1 MIALGEFC
9 CGSYI
14 MIAGHVRP
22 LMKIQTMNLLENDG
36 RGFEA
41 LHKDFQWRIPKHY
54 NMGVDVCDRHAAR
67 AEQTALFLENA
78 AGECR
83 TLTFAEVAT
92 QAQQLANGLRR
103 LGLRRGDRVG
113 IVLPQRAETAL
124 AHIALWKM
132 GCISVPLS
140 VLFGPDAMEYRLKD
154 SGTRAVI
161 TDSAH
166 IPMLSR
172 LQSAL
177 PDLEFLL
184 GVDRDAN
191 GIDFWELLE
200 SSSGDFQAVDTL
212 AEDPAL
218 LIYTSGTTG
227 PPKGAVIAHR
237 CLIGNLTGFE
247 MSQNFV
253 PRAGDVMWTP
263 ADWAWTGGLLDGLIP
278 ALRYGIPV
286 LGFDGGRFNAVRCL
300 ELLEKYRVR
309 ISFIPPTAMKMFMQ
323 VPNLERRFELKLRS
337 IMSAGETVGEEV
349 LGFADEVLKV
359 PLNEMWGQTEFN
371 YLVGNCQ
378 AVMAPKPGSIGK
390 PYPGHR
396 VCPVDSQGRPLAP
409 GKVGELAA
417 WRDDPVFFIG
427 YWNREQAT
435 RDKFIGEYWGTGDM
449 GYRDKEGY
457 LWFVGRKDDVI
468 STAGHRVGPGEI
480 EDCLLKNPAV
490 AQAAVIGSPDD
501 LRGNIIKAFIVLAQ
515 GHQGSDALAKTIQ
528 ADVKSRLAAHEYPR
542 EIEFIASL
550 PMTTTGKVRRLELRQ
565 REIERK
571 QGKGEV

>member
-1 MIALGEFC
+1 M
-9 CGSYI
+9 S
-14 MIAGHVRP
+14 AGNVRP
-22 LMKIQTMNLLENDG
+22 ARKSEPMNLLENNG
-36 RGFEA
+36 RGFET
-41 LHKDFQWRIPKHY
+41 LHEEFRWRIPEFY

-67 AEQTALFLENA
+67 ADRTALFLENA
-78 AGECR
+78 DGQCR
-83 TLTFAEVAT
+83 TLTFGELKT
-92 QAQQLANGLRR
+92 RAQQLANGLRR
-103 LGLRRGDRVG
+103 LGLQRGDRVG
-113 IVLPQRAETAL
+113 IILPQRAETAL
-124 AHIALWKM
+124 AHIALWKL

-140 VLFGPDAMEYRLKD
+140 VLFGPDALGYRLKD

-166 IPMLSR
+166 IPMLSE
-172 LQSAL
+172 LQGEL
-177 PDLEFLL
+177 PELEFML

-200 SSSGDFQAVDTL
+200 SSAEDFQAVNTL
-212 AEDPAL
+212 ANDPAL

-227 PPKGAVIAHR
+227 PPKGAVLAHR

-247 MSQNFV
+247 LSQNFV
-253 PRAGDVMWTP
+253 PQSDDLMWTP

-286 LGFDGGRFNAVRCL
+286 LGFDGGRFDAQRCL
-300 ELLEKYRVR
+300 ELLEKHRVR
-309 ISFIPPTAMKMFMQ
+309 ISFIPPTALKMFMQ
-323 VPNLERRFELKLRS
+323 VPDLETRFKLSLRS

-378 AVMAPKPGSIGK
+378 AIMPARPGSMGK

-396 VCPVDSQGRPLAP
+396 VCPVDSEGQPLGP

-427 YWNREQAT
+427 YWNRQQAT
-435 RDKFIGEYWGTGDM
+435 RDKFIGDYWGTGDM
-449 GYRDKEGY
+449 GYQDEDGY

-480 EDCLLKNPAV
+480 EDCLLKHPAV
-490 AQAAVIGSPDD
+490 AQAAVIGSPDA
-501 LRGNIIKAFIVLAQ
+501 LRGSIIKAFIVLAQ
-515 GHQGSDALAKTIQ
+515 GHQGSEELANSIK
-528 ADVKSRLAAHEYPR
+528 AEVKSRLAAHEYPR
-542 EIEFIASL
+542 EIEFIKSL

-571 QGKGEV
+571 QGKGVV

>member
-1 MIALGEFC
+1 
-9 CGSYI
+9 
-14 MIAGHVRP
+14 
-22 LMKIQTMNLLENDG
+22 MNLLENDG
-36 RGFEA
+36 RSFET
-41 LHKDFQWRIPKHY
+41 LQREFRWQIPKHY
-54 NMGVDVCDRHAAR
+54 NMGVDVCDRHAVR
-67 AEQTALFLENA
+67 GHQTALFLETA
-78 AGECR
+78 TGECQ
-83 TLTFAEVAT
+83 TLSFAELKSK
-92 QAQQLANGLRR
+92 AQQLANGLTN
-103 LGLRRGDRVG
+103 LGLKRGDRVG

-140 VLFGPDAMEYRLKD
+140 VLFGSDAMHYRLLD

-161 TDSAH
+161 SDAAH
-166 IPMLSR
+166 LPMLES
-172 LQSAL
+172 LDPEL

-184 GVDRDAN
+184 GVDRDAT

-200 SSSGDFQAVDTL
+200 SSSEEFTAIATL

-227 PPKGAVIAHR
+227 PPKGAVVAHR

-247 MSQNFV
+247 LSQNFV
-253 PRAGDVMWTP
+253 PQDSDLMWTP

-286 LGFDGGRFNAVRCL
+286 LGIDAGRFDAVRCL
-300 ELLEKYRVR
+300 ELMEKHRVQ
-309 ISFIPPTAMKMFMQ
+309 ISFIPPTALKMFMQ
-323 VPNLERRFELKLRS
+323 VPNIENRFKLSLRS

-349 LGFADEVLKV
+349 LGFANEVLRV

-378 AVMAPKPGSIGK
+378 AIMPAKPGSMGK

-396 VCPVDSQGRPLAP
+396 VSPVDANGQPLPP
-409 GKVGELAA
+409 GEVGELAA
-417 WRDDPVFFIG
+417 RRDDPVFFIG
-427 YWNREQAT
+427 YWNRHQAT
-435 RDKFIGEYWGTGDM
+435 RDKFIGEYWSTGDM
-449 GYRDKEGY
+449 GYQDQDGY

-480 EDCLLKNPAV
+480 EDCLLKHPAV
-490 AQAAVIGSPDD
+490 AQAAVIGSPDE
-501 LRGNIIKAFIVLAQ
+501 LRGSIIKAFIVLAEGQ
-515 GHQGSDALAKTIQ
+515 HGDASLAENIK

-542 EIEFIASL
+542 EIEFIDSL

-565 REIERK
+565 REIELK
-571 QGKGEV
+571 QGKEQI

>member
-1 MIALGEFC
+1 
-9 CGSYI
+9 
-14 MIAGHVRP
+14 
-22 LMKIQTMNLLENDG
+22 MNLLENDG
-36 RGFEA
+36 RSFET
-41 LHKDFQWRIPKHY
+41 LQQDFRWHIPEHY
-54 NMGVDVCDRHAAR
+54 NMGVDVCDRHASR
-67 AEQTALFLENA
+67 AEHTALYLENA
-78 AGECR
+78 GGESQQ
-83 TLTFAEVAT
+83 LTFGELRSK
-92 QAQQLANGLRR
+92 AQQLANGLTQ
-103 LGLRRGDRVG
+103 LGLKRGDRVG
-113 IVLPQRAETAL
+113 IILPQRAETAL

-140 VLFGPDAMEYRLKD
+140 VLFGPDAMRYRLED

-161 TDSAH
+161 TDSTH
-166 IPMLSR
+166 YSMLDT
-172 LQSAL
+172 LQGELS
-177 PDLEFLL
+177 DLEFVLA
-184 GVDRDAN
+184 VDRDGK

-200 SSSGDFQAVDTL
+200 SNSNEFQAVDTL
-212 AEDPAL
+212 ATDPAL

-247 MSQNFV
+247 LSQNFV
-253 PRAGDVMWTP
+253 PREGDLMWTP

-286 LGFDGGRFNAVRCL
+286 LGFDGGRFDAVRCL

-323 VPNLERRFELKLRS
+323 VPNLETRFKLSLRS

-349 LGFADEVLKV
+349 LGFADEILRV

-378 AVMAPKPGSIGK
+378 AIMAARPGSMGK

-396 VCPVDSQGRPLAP
+396 VCPVDSNGTPLAP
-409 GKVGELAA
+409 GVVGELAA
-417 WRDDPVFFIG
+417 RRDDPVFFLG
-427 YWNREQAT
+427 YWNRDQAT
-435 RDKFIGEYWGTGDM
+435 RDKFLGEYWGTGDM
-449 GYRDKEGY
+449 GYRDEDGY

-468 STAGHRVGPGEI
+468 SSAGHRVGPGEI
-480 EDCLLKNPAV
+480 EDCLLKHPAV
-490 AQAAVIGSPDD
+490 AQAAVIGSPDA
-501 LRGNIIKAFIVLAQ
+501 LRGNIIKAFIVLAEGRQ
-515 GHQGSDALAKTIQ
+515 ADSELAEAIK

-542 EIEFIASL
+542 EIEFIDTL

-565 REIERK
+565 LEIERK
-571 QGKGEV
+571 QGKSEL

>member
-1 MIALGEFC
+1 
-9 CGSYI
+9 
-14 MIAGHVRP
+14 
-22 LMKIQTMNLLENDG
+22 MNLLENDG
-36 RGFEA
+36 RDFEA
-41 LHKDFQWRIPKHY
+41 LQRDFRWRIPQHY
-54 NMGVDVCDRHAAR
+54 NMGVDVCDRHASR
-67 AEQTALFLENA
+67 ADQTALFLENA
-78 AGECR
+78 EGHCQ
-83 TLTFAEVAT
+83 TLSFAELKSQV
-92 QAQQLANGLRR
+92 QQLANGLSR
-103 LGLRRGDRVG
+103 LGLGRGDRVG
-113 IVLPQRAETAL
+113 IILPQRAETAL
-124 AHIALWKM
+124 AHLALWKM

-140 VLFGPDAMEYRLKD
+140 VLFGPDAMRYRLED

-166 IPMLSR
+166 LPMLEG
-172 LQSAL
+172 LNAEL
-177 PDLEFLL
+177 PDLEMLL
-184 GVDRDAN
+184 NVDRGGG

-200 SSSGDFQAVDTL
+200 SSSEAFQALNT
-212 AEDPAL
+212 AAADPAL

-247 MSQNFV
+247 LSQNFV

-286 LGFDGGRFNAVRCL
+286 LGFDGGRFDAVRCL
-300 ELLEKYRVR
+300 ELLEKYQVR
-309 ISFIPPTAMKMFMQ
+309 ISFIPPTALKMFMQ
-323 VPNLERRFELKLRS
+323 VPNLETRFKLSLRS
-337 IMSAGETVGEEV
+337 IMSAGEQVGEEV
-349 LGFADEVLKV
+349 LRFADEVLQV

-378 AVMAPKPGSIGK
+378 AIMPARPGSMGK

-396 VCPVDSQGRPLAP
+396 VCPVDGEGRPLPP
-409 GKVGELAA
+409 GEVGELGA
-417 WRDDPVFFIG
+417 WRDDPVFFLG

-435 RDKFIGEYWGTGDM
+435 RDKFIGEYWSTGDM
-449 GYRDKEGY
+449 GYQDADGY

-480 EDCLLKNPAV
+480 EDCLLKHPAV
-490 AQAAVIGSPDD
+490 AQAAVIGSPDA
-501 LRGNIIKAFIVLAQ
+501 LRGSIIKAFIVLAK
-515 GHQGSDALAKTIQ
+515 GHQGDEALAAAIKNQ
-528 ADVKSRLAAHEYPR
+528 VKSRLAAHEYPR
-542 EIEFIASL
+542 EIEFIESL

-571 QGKGEV
+571 QGKGEVHG